1 MIDPLILDS
10 CDPDQSVIVEAC
22 AGSGKT
28 WLLVSRIIRLLLAGA
43 KPSEILAITFTRKAA
58 QEMRGRL
65 DQVLLQF
72 ANCPEEELIQEL
84 LARGLSAE
92 KAKLALPK
100 ARALFEE
107 VLSDPRPLNVETFHG
122 WFSGLLRGSPLGSGV
137 PQGLKLR
144 DDFKRLQD
152 ECLEDWWTNLPS
164 NSNTAV
170 RAAYEL
176 LVKELKANN
185 ANDLLIGSKG
195 FLTVKAEWWSY
206 LEDCKKQ
213 GRDPMQAISDRSDWL
228 AIQDP
233 LKVMLDD
240 SQALMNLMSLVSHLK
255 NGGSNDQK
263 YANAID
269 DALKKQAHGFSVDE
283 VASTLRPAFLT
294 ADYAPL
300 AKLLAS
306 EAVKKS
312 LKQLNDAKN
321 IEQQINNTRQT
332 WAQAMYDHYCWE
344 ADHRAHRIHQA
355 WITIGVDMLRHY
367 QAKKEIMRVQ
377 DFSDLEAYSAKLML
391 KSDVAHYLQARLDA
405 KYKHLL
411 VDEFQDT
418 NPLQWQILLS
428 WLNAYGEEEN
438 RPSVFLVGD
447 PKQSIYRFRRAD
459 VRLFGEAKNYLH
471 KQFKAKIHSFNK
483 TRRNSLA
490 VIDTVNAVFSLPDVP
505 ENYPF
510 QFQERNLAAKDSYG
524 PGEVWRL
531 PLISS
536 QEITQEK
543 SRNALN
549 HPFVDLAKQ
558 TKAQQSFDEAL
569 QVAKLIHQVKKNKK
583 ADWGD
588 FLILLR
594 SRTHLAQIE
603 RAFRAAGIPCDS
615 PRQGGLLRTLE
626 AEDMVALLSVLI
638 TPGDDLA
645 LAQVLRSPIYRLTD
659 HDLLALVNLKQSE
672 EAQSLWRTISS
683 PINPWHQIYLEIF
696 AWSELSK
703 KLPVHDLLDHIYA
716 KGQIRLRYASTVPEL
731 QRDQVL
737 SNLDAFLSLALNL
750 DGGRYPSLSRFIS
763 ELKKIK
769 RGAEEESPDEGES
782 SGEDDID
789 EASEMSEKRVRILT
803 IHAAK
808 GLESRFVFLMNT
820 NTNKSGKDNVGV
832 LMSWLPGNDAP
843 DHISPTF
850 SAKPKDP
857 ARESLREQEEQ
868 ISQIENWNLLYVAL
882 TRAKEAV
889 YVSGVAGKGD
899 LEGDAAIAKNSWYDR
914 LARASVKP
922 MPDSP
927 EQPINLLDKNR
938 GVSNSDNEQIIKSFQ
953 SFADFNVSWR
963 GEVNRSIR
971 FDEES
976 VSVDQQRMIDLG
988 VAFHAV
994 MEHVAR
1000 AGIRNSSEMPSEQEI
1015 IAWLNIPSEL
1025 ASDARQ
1031 CALNV
1036 LNSPKTK
1043 NFFFNPAIQTAWEEL
1058 DIADSNERLLRID
1071 RLIELPDQL
1080 IILDYKLSIPDPASE
1095 LFTQYDAQMKIYRE
1109 CVALLR
1115 PDKPTKSY
1123 LLGANGDV
1131 LEMGSAK

>member
-1 MIDPLILDS
+1 MIDQLILDS
-10 CDPDQSVIVEAC
+10 CDPDQSVVVEAC

-72 ANCPEEELIQEL
+72 ANCPEEELIEEL
-84 LARGLSAE
+84 MARGLSAE
-92 KAKLALPK
+92 NARLALPK
-100 ARALFEE
+100 ARALFED

-122 WFSGLLRGSPLGSGV
+122 WFSSLLRGSPLGSGV

-152 ECLEDWWTNLPS
+152 ECLEDWWTSLPAS
-164 NSNTAV
+164 GNAAI

-206 LEDCKKQ
+206 LEHCKKQ
-213 GRDPMQAISDRSDWL
+213 GMNPMQAISDRSDWL

-240 SQALMNLMSLVSHLK
+240 SQALMNLMSLTSHLI
-255 NGGSNDQK
+255 NGGANDKK
-263 YANAID
+263 YASAIN
-269 DALKKQAHGFSVDE
+269 DALKKQAHGFSVED
-283 VASTLRPAFLT
+283 VATALRPAFLT
-294 ADYAPL
+294 ADYVPF

-306 EAVKKS
+306 DAVKKS
-312 LKQLNDAKN
+312 LKQLTDAQN
-321 IEQQINNTRQT
+321 IEQQINHTRQI
-332 WAQAMYDHYCWE
+332 WAQAMYDHYCWD

-355 WITIGVDMLRHY
+355 WITIGADMLKHY
-367 QAKKEIMRVQ
+367 QAKKEILRVQ
-377 DFSDLEAYSAKLML
+377 DFSDLEAYTAKLML
-391 KSDVAHYLQARLDA
+391 SSDVANYLQARLDA

-459 VRLFGEAKNYLH
+459 VRLFGEAKNYLN
-471 KQFKAKIHSFNK
+471 KQFKAKVHSFNK
-483 TRRNSLA
+483 TRRNSPA
-490 VIDTVNAVFSLPDVP
+490 VIKAVNDVFALSDVP
-505 ENYPF
+505 KTYSF
-510 QFQERNLAAKDSYG
+510 QSQERNPSAKNNHG

-531 PLISS
+531 PLIGSPEIS
-536 QEITQEK
+536 QEQ
-543 SRNALN
+543 SRNALE
-549 HPFVDLAKQ
+549 HPFIDITKQ
-558 TKAQQSFDEAL
+558 TKVQQSFDEAL
-569 QVAKLIHQVKKNKK
+569 QVAQLIQKIKQEKN
-583 ADWGD
+583 ANWGD

-603 RAFRAAGIPCDS
+603 KAFRAAGIPCDS

-626 AEDMVALLSVLI
+626 AEDMVALLSILI

-645 LAQVLRSPIYRLTD
+645 LAQVLRSPVYGLSD
-659 HDLLALVNLKQSE
+659 ADLLALMTAKQFQE
-672 EAQSLWRTISS
+672 IHSLWQLISS
-683 PINPWHQIYLEIF
+683 PEHPRHQIYAEIT
-696 AWSELSK
+696 AWAELAK
-703 KLPVHDLLDHIYA
+703 KLPAHDLLDHIYSQG
-716 KGQIRLRYASTVPEL
+716 KIRLRYARSAPLL

-750 DGGRYPSLSRFIS
+750 DGGRYPSLSRFIN
-763 ELKKIK
+763 ELKRIK

-782 SGEDDID
+782 SSDDEDD
-789 EASEMSEKRVRILT
+789 ETSETSEKRVKVLT

-820 NTNKSGKDNVGV
+820 NTSKSGRDNVGV

-843 DHISPTF
+843 DHISPIF

-857 ARESLREQEEQ
+857 ARDFLRGQEEE
-868 ISQIENWNLLYVAL
+868 IAQIENWNLLYVAL

-889 YVSGVAGKGD
+889 YISGSANKGD
-899 LEGDAAIAKNSWYDR
+899 SKSEAAIAKNSWYDR
-914 LARASVKP
+914 MVRAGIEL

-927 EQPINLLDKNR
+927 DLPIILADQNSLSANIDIEQL
-938 GVSNSDNEQIIKSFQ
+938 
-953 SFADFNVSWR
+953 FADFNVLWH
-963 GEVNRSIR
+963 GKPNANIR
-971 FDEES
+971 FDEEL
-976 VSVDQQRMIDLG
+976 VGVEQQNMIDLG

-994 MEHVAR
+994 MEHVMR
-1000 AGIRNSSEMPSEQEI
+1000 AGISDSSHVPSAEEI
-1015 IAWLNIPSEL
+1015 VAWLNISPEL
-1025 ASDARQ
+1025 APEARR
-1031 CALNV
+1031 CAVNV
-1036 LNSPKTK
+1036 LNSAKTK
-1043 NFFFNPAIQTAWEEL
+1043 QFFFDPQIQESWEEL
-1058 DIADSNERLLRID
+1058 DVADPNGRLLRID
-1071 RLIELPDQL
+1071 RLIELPDEL
-1080 IILDYKLSIPDPASE
+1080 IILDYKLSIPDHGSE
-1095 LFTQYDAQMKIYRE
+1095 LFAKYDSQMNTYRK
-1109 CVALLR
+1109 CVAQLR
-1115 PDKPTKSY
+1115 PDKPVKSY

-1131 LEMGSAK
+1131 LEMSSAQ

>member
-1 MIDPLILDS
+1 MIDQLILDS
-10 CDPDQSVIVEAC
+10 CDPDQSVVVEAC

-72 ANCPEEELIQEL
+72 ANCPEEELIEEL
-84 LARGLSAE
+84 VARGLSAE
-92 KAKLALPK
+92 NARLALPK
-100 ARALFEE
+100 ARSLFED

-122 WFSGLLRGSPLGSGV
+122 WFSSLLRGSPLGSGV

-152 ECLEDWWTNLPS
+152 ECLEDWWTSLPS
-164 NSNTAV
+164 SSNAGV

-176 LVKELKANN
+176 LVKELKASN

-206 LEDCKKQ
+206 LEYCKKQ
-213 GRDPMQAISDRSDWL
+213 GTNPIQAISDRSDWL

-240 SQALMNLMSLVSHLK
+240 SQALMNLMSLVSHLE
-255 NGGSNDQK
+255 NGGANDKK
-263 YANAID
+263 YAKAID
-269 DALKKQAHGFSVDE
+269 EALKKQAHGFSAED
-283 VASTLRPAFLT
+283 VAAALRPAFLT
-294 ADYAPL
+294 ADYVPL

-312 LKQLNDAKN
+312 LKQLNDAQT

-332 WAQAMYDHYCWE
+332 WAQAMYDHYCWD

-355 WITIGVDMLRHY
+355 WITIGVDMLKHY

-377 DFSDLEAYSAKLML
+377 DFSDLEAYTAKLML
-391 KSDVAHYLQARLDA
+391 SSDVANYLQARLDA

-428 WLNAYGEEEN
+428 WLNAYGDEEN

-459 VRLFGEAKNYLH
+459 VRLFGEAKNYLN
-471 KQFKAKIHSFNK
+471 KQFKAKVHSFNK
-483 TRRNSLA
+483 TRRNSPE
-490 VIDTVNAVFSLPDVP
+490 VIKAVNAVFTLPDVP
-505 ENYPF
+505 NNYSF
-510 QFQERNLAAKDSYG
+510 QSQERNPNAKNNDG

-531 PLISS
+531 PLIGSPEIQ
-536 QEITQEK
+536 QEP
-543 SRNALN
+543 SRNALE
-549 HPFVDLAKQ
+549 HPFIDVSKQ
-558 TKAQQSFDEAL
+558 TKVQQSFDEAL
-569 QVAKLIHQVKKNKK
+569 QVAQVIQKIKQEKN
-583 ADWGD
+583 ANWGD

-603 RAFRAAGIPCDS
+603 KAFRVAGIPCDS

-626 AEDMVALLSVLI
+626 AEDMVALLSILI

-645 LAQVLRSPIYRLTD
+645 FAQVLRSPIYGMSD
-659 HDLLALVNLKQSE
+659 SDLLALLMTKQSQE
-672 EAQSLWRTISS
+672 IHSLWQLMSS
-683 PINPWHQIYLEIF
+683 PEHSHHHIYTDI
-696 AWSELSK
+696 ATWAELAK
-703 KLPVHDLLDHIYA
+703 KLPVHDLLDHIYSQ
-716 KGQIRLRYASTVPEL
+716 GQIRLRYARSAPIL

-750 DGGRYPSLSRFIS
+750 DGGRYPSLSRFIN
-763 ELKKIK
+763 ELKTIK

-782 SGEDDID
+782 SGEDEDD
-789 EASEMSEKRVRILT
+789 ESSETSEKRVKIMT

-820 NTNKSGKDNVGV
+820 NSNKFARDNVGV

-857 ARESLREQEEQ
+857 AREFLREQEEQ
-868 ISQIENWNLLYVAL
+868 ISQIENWNLLYVAM

-889 YVSGVAGKGD
+889 YISGSANKGD
-899 LEGDAAIAKNSWYDR
+899 PKSEAAIAKNSWYDR
-914 LARASVKP
+914 MDRAGVEV
-922 MPDSP
+922 MPGSSELPTILTDQNSAT
-927 EQPINLLDKNR
+927 
-938 GVSNSDNEQIIKSFQ
+938 SNTAIDQL
-953 SFADFNVSWR
+953 FADFNVSWR
-963 GEVNRSIR
+963 GKANTNIR
-971 FDEES
+971 FDEEL
-976 VSVDQQRMIDLG
+976 VSAEQQDMIDLG

-994 MEHVAR
+994 MEHVMR
-1000 AGIRNSSEMPSEQEI
+1000 SGIRDSSEIPSAEEI
-1015 IAWLNIPSEL
+1015 TAWLNLSPEVASE
-1025 ASDARQ
+1025 ARR

-1036 LNSPKTK
+1036 LNSEKTK
-1043 NFFFNPAIQTAWEEL
+1043 HFFFDSTIQASWEEL
-1058 DIADSNERLLRID
+1058 DIADSNGRLLRID
-1071 RLIELPDQL
+1071 RLIELPSEL
-1080 IILDYKLSIPDPASE
+1080 IILDYKLSIPNPTNE
-1095 LFTQYDAQMKIYRE
+1095 LFAKYDTQMTTYRE
-1109 CVALLR
+1109 CVTQLR
-1115 PDKPTKSY
+1115 PDKPVKSY

-1131 LEMGSAK
+1131 LEMGSTQ

>member
-10 CDPDQSVIVEAC
+10 CDPDQSVVVEAC

-72 ANCPEEELIQEL
+72 ANCPEEELIEEL
-84 LARGLSAE
+84 MARGLSAE
-92 KAKLALPK
+92 NARLALPK
-100 ARALFEE
+100 ARSLFED
-107 VLSDPRPLNVETFHG
+107 VLSDPRPLNVDTFHG
-122 WFSGLLRGSPLGSGV
+122 WFSSLLRGSPLGSGV

-170 RAAYEL
+170 RSAYEL
-176 LVKELKANN
+176 LVKELKASN

-206 LEDCKKQ
+206 LENCKKH
-213 GRDPMQAISDRSDWL
+213 GINPMEAISDRSDWL

-233 LKVMLDD
+233 LIAMLDD
-240 SQALMNLMSLVSHLK
+240 SQALMNLMSLPSHLM
-255 NGGSNDQK
+255 NGGSNDKK
-263 YANAID
+263 YAAAID
-269 DALKKQAHGFSVDE
+269 DALKKQAHGYSIED
-283 VASTLRPAFLT
+283 VASALRPAFLT
-294 ADYAPL
+294 TEFIPL
-300 AKLLAS
+300 AKLTVS
-306 EAVKKS
+306 ETVKKS
-312 LKQLNDAKN
+312 LKQLSDAQN
-321 IEQQINNTRQT
+321 IEQKINHTRQT
-332 WAQAMYDHYCWE
+332 WAQAIYDHYCWG

-377 DFSDLEAYSAKLML
+377 DFSDLEAYTAKLML
-391 KSDVAHYLQARLDA
+391 SSDVANYLQARLDA

-438 RPSVFLVGD
+438 RPSIFLVGD

-459 VRLFGEAKNYLH
+459 VRLFGEAKTYLN
-471 KQFKAKIHSFNK
+471 KQFKAKIHSFDK
-483 TRRNSLA
+483 TRRNSPA
-490 VIDTVNAVFSLPDVP
+490 VIKTVNAVFALSDVP
-505 ENYPF
+505 EGYPF
-510 QFQERNLAAKDSYG
+510 QAQERNPEAKNIYG

-531 PLISS
+531 PLIGSL
-536 QEITQEK
+536 EINQEK
-543 SRNALN
+543 SRNALK
-549 HPFVDLAKQ
+549 HPFIDIAKQ

-569 QVAKLIHQVKKNKK
+569 QVAKLIQKIKKEKSAN
-583 ADWGD
+583 WGD

-603 RAFRAAGIPCDS
+603 RAFRATGIPCDS

-626 AEDMVALLSVLI
+626 AEDMVTLLSVLI

-645 LAQVLRSPIYRLTD
+645 LAQVLRSPIYGLTD
-659 HDLLALVNLKQSE
+659 EDLLALVQAKQS
-672 EAQSLWRTISS
+672 QDIHSLWQLMSS
-683 PINPWHQIYLEIF
+683 PESPRHQIYLDIG
-696 AWSELSK
+696 AWAELSK

-716 KGQIRLRYASTVPEL
+716 DGQIRLRYARSAPSL

-750 DGGRYPSLSRFIS
+750 DGGRYPSLSRFIN

-789 EASEMSEKRVRILT
+789 EGSETSEKRVKILT

-832 LMSWLPGNDAP
+832 LMSWLPGSDAP

-857 ARESLREQEEQ
+857 AREFLREQEEQ

-889 YVSGVAGKGD
+889 HISGSANKGD
-899 LEGDAAIAKNSWYDR
+899 PEGDAAIAKNSWYDR
-914 LARASVKP
+914 LARAGVDP

-927 EQPINLLDKNR
+927 EQSIKLLDQS
-938 GVSNSDNEQIIKSFQ
+938 VVTVNSDIEQPSQPFQ
-953 SFADFNVSWR
+953 SFTDFNVSWR
-963 GEVNRSIR
+963 GEANKNIR
-971 FDEES
+971 FDEEL

-994 MEHVAR
+994 MEHVMR
-1000 AGIRNSSEMPSEQEI
+1000 AGISDSSEMPSEEEI
-1015 IAWLNIPSEL
+1015 IAWLNISPDL
-1025 ASDARQ
+1025 ATDARR

-1058 DIADSNERLLRID
+1058 DIADSDGRLLRID
-1071 RLIELPDQL
+1071 RLIELSDEL
-1080 IILDYKLSIPDPASE
+1080 IILDYKLSIPDSGSE
-1095 LFTQYDAQMKIYRE
+1095 LFSQYDSQMSTYRE
-1109 CVALLR
+1109 CVAHLR
-1115 PDKPTKSY
+1115 ADKPIKSY

-1131 LEMGSAK
+1131 LQMGPTK

>member
-1 MIDPLILDS
+1 MIDQLILDS
-10 CDPDQSVIVEAC
+10 CDPDQSVVVEAC

-72 ANCPEEELIQEL
+72 ANCSEEVLIQEL
-84 LARGLSAE
+84 MARGLSAE
-92 KAKLALPK
+92 DARQALPK
-100 ARALFEE
+100 ARSLFEE

-122 WFSGLLRGSPLGSGV
+122 WFSSLLRGSPLGSGV

-152 ECLEDWWTNLPS
+152 ECLEDWWTSLPS
-164 NSNTAV
+164 SSNVAV

-176 LVKELKANN
+176 LVKELKATN

-206 LEDCKKQ
+206 LEQCKKQ
-213 GRDPMQAISDRSDWL
+213 GTNPMQAISDHSDWL

-240 SQALMNLMSLVSHLK
+240 SQALMNLMSLASHLE
-255 NGGSNDQK
+255 NGGSTDQK
-263 YANAID
+263 HGRAID
-269 DALKKQAHGFSVDE
+269 EALKKKAHGFSLEE
-283 VASTLRPAFLT
+283 VAATLRPAFLT
-294 ADYAPL
+294 ADYVQL
-300 AKLLAS
+300 SRLLAS
-306 EAVKKS
+306 EALKKS
-312 LKQLNDAKN
+312 LKKLSDAQN
-321 IEQQINNTRQT
+321 IEQQINKTRQA
-332 WAQAMYDHYCWE
+332 WAQAMYDHYCWD
-344 ADHRAHRIHQA
+344 ADRRAHRIHQA
-355 WITIGVDMLRHY
+355 WITIGVDMLKHY
-367 QAKKEIMRVQ
+367 QAKKEILRVQ
-377 DFSDLEAYSAKLML
+377 DFSDLEAYTAKLML
-391 KSDVAHYLQARLDA
+391 SSDVANYLQARLDA

-428 WLNAYGEEEN
+428 WLNAYGDEEN

-459 VRLFGEAKNYLH
+459 VRLFGEAKNYLN

-483 TRRNSLA
+483 TRRNSPA
-490 VIDTVNAVFSLPDVP
+490 VIKVVNDVFALPDVP
-505 ENYPF
+505 NTYPF
-510 QFQERNLAAKDSYG
+510 QSQERNPNAEKIDG
-524 PGEVWRL
+524 PGEVWCL
-531 PLISS
+531 PLIGSPEIK
-536 QEITQEK
+536 QEP
-543 SRNALN
+543 SRNALE
-549 HPFVDLAKQ
+549 HPFIDVTKQ
-558 TKAQQSFDEAL
+558 TKVQQSFDEAL
-569 QVAKLIHQVKKNKK
+569 QVAKFIQKIKQEKN
-583 ADWGD
+583 ANWGD

-626 AEDMVALLSVLI
+626 AEDMVALLTVLI
-638 TPGDDLA
+638 TPTDDLA
-645 LAQVLRSPIYRLTD
+645 LAQVLRSPIYGLSD
-659 HDLLALVNLKQSE
+659 ADLLSLMTTKQSQE
-672 EAQSLWRTISS
+672 RHSLWHLISLPDHS
-683 PINPWHQIYLEIF
+683 LHHIYADI
-696 AWSELSK
+696 ATWAELSK

-716 KGQIRLRYASTVPEL
+716 HGQIRLRYASSAPSL

-750 DGGRYPSLSRFIS
+750 DGGRYPSLSRFIN

-782 SGEDDID
+782 ADEEDID
-789 EASEMSEKRVRILT
+789 ETSEASEKRVKILT

-820 NTNKSGKDNVGV
+820 NTNKSGRDNVGV
-832 LMSWLPGNDAP
+832 LMSWLPGSDAP
-843 DHISPTF
+843 DHISPIF

-857 ARESLREQEEQ
+857 AREFLREQEEQ
-868 ISQIENWNLLYVAL
+868 IAQIENWNLLYVAL

-889 YVSGVAGKGD
+889 YISGSANKGD
-899 LEGDAAIAKNSWYDR
+899 SKSETAIAKNSWYDR
-914 LARASVKP
+914 MVRAGVKEIP
-922 MPDSP
+922 EAPELVSP
-927 EQPINLLDKNR
+927 PVGQHPI
-938 GVSNSDNEQIIKSFQ
+938 SPSSDIKQ
-953 SFADFNVSWR
+953 SFADFNVLWR
-963 GEVNRSIR
+963 GIANTNIR
-971 FDEES
+971 FDEEL
-976 VSVDQQRMIDLG
+976 VSVEKQNMIDLG

-994 MEHVAR
+994 MEHVMR
-1000 AGIRNSSEMPSEQEI
+1000 AGITDSSELPDTNEI
-1015 IAWLNIPSEL
+1015 IAWLNISPDL
-1025 ASDARQ
+1025 AIDARR

-1036 LNSPKTK
+1036 LSSAKAQ
-1043 NFFFNPAIQTAWEEL
+1043 NFFFDPAIQAAWEEL
-1058 DIADSNERLLRID
+1058 DIADSNGRLLRID
-1071 RLIELPDQL
+1071 RLIELPSEL
-1080 IILDYKLSIPDPASE
+1080 IILDYKLSIPDPNSD
-1095 LFTQYDAQMKIYRE
+1095 LFTKYDAQMRTYRE
-1109 CVALLR
+1109 CVAQLR
-1115 PDKPTKSY
+1115 PDKPVKSY

-1131 LEMGSAK
+1131 LEMSSAQ

>member
-1 MIDPLILDS
+1 MIDQLILDS
-10 CDPDQSVIVEAC
+10 CDPDQSVVVEAC

-72 ANCPEEELIQEL
+72 ANCPEEELIEEL
-84 LARGLSAE
+84 IARGLSAE
-92 KAKLALPK
+92 NARLALPK
-100 ARALFEE
+100 ARSLFED

-122 WFSGLLRGSPLGSGV
+122 WFSSLLRGSPLGSGV

-152 ECLEDWWTNLPS
+152 ECLEDWWTSLPS
-164 NSNTAV
+164 TSNGAV

-206 LEDCKKQ
+206 LEHCKKQ
-213 GRDPMQAISDRSDWL
+213 GVNPIQAISDRSDWL

-240 SQALMNLMSLVSHLK
+240 SRALMNLMSLASHLK

-269 DALKKQAHGFSVDE
+269 ESLKKQSHGFSIED
-283 VASTLRPAFLT
+283 VAAALRPAFLT
-294 ADYAPL
+294 ADYVPL

-306 EAVKKS
+306 DAVKKS
-312 LKQLNDAKN
+312 LKQLTNAQN
-321 IEQQINNTRQT
+321 IEQQINYTRQT
-332 WAQAMYDHYCWE
+332 WAQAMYDYYCWD

-367 QAKKEIMRVQ
+367 QAKKEVMRVQ
-377 DFSDLEAYSAKLML
+377 DFSDLEAYTAKLML
-391 KSDVAHYLQARLDA
+391 SSDVANYLQARLDA

-418 NPLQWQILLS
+418 NPLQWKILLS
-428 WLNAYGEEEN
+428 WLNAYGDEEN

-459 VRLFGEAKNYLH
+459 VRLFGEAKNYLNKH
-471 KQFKAKIHSFNK
+471 FKAKVHSFNK
-483 TRRNSLA
+483 TRRNSPA
-490 VIDTVNAVFSLPDVP
+490 VIKVVNDVFTLPDVP
-505 ENYPF
+505 NGYPF
-510 QFQERNLAAKDSYG
+510 QSQERNPSAKNSYG

-531 PLISS
+531 PLIGSPEIK
-536 QEITQEK
+536 QEP
-543 SRNALN
+543 SRNALE
-549 HPFVDLAKQ
+549 HPFIDVTKQ
-558 TKAQQSFDEAL
+558 TKVQQSFDEAL
-569 QVAKLIHQVKKNKK
+569 QVAQLIQKIKKEKS
-583 ADWGD
+583 AGWGD

-603 RAFRAAGIPCDS
+603 KAFRIAGIPCDS

-638 TPGDDLA
+638 TPSDDLS
-645 LAQVLRSPIYRLTD
+645 LAQVLRSPIYGMSD
-659 HDLLALVNLKQSE
+659 SDLLALMVAKQSQE
-672 EAQSLWRTISS
+672 IHSLWQLISS
-683 PINPWHQIYLEIF
+683 PEHSHHHIYSDIA
-696 AWSELSK
+696 AWAELAK
-703 KLPVHDLLDHIYA
+703 KLPVHDLLDHIYSQ
-716 KGQIRLRYASTVPEL
+716 GQIRLRYASSAPIL

-750 DGGRYPSLSRFIS
+750 DGGRYPSLSRFIN

-769 RGAEEESPDEGES
+769 RGAEDESPDEGES
-782 SGEDDID
+782 SGEDEVD
-789 EASEMSEKRVRILT
+789 ESSETSEKRVKILT

-820 NTNKSGKDNVGV
+820 NTNRSTRDNVGV
-832 LMSWLPGNDAP
+832 LMSWMPGNEAP

-850 SAKPKDP
+850 SAKPKDQ
-857 ARESLREQEEQ
+857 AREFLREQEEQ

-889 YVSGVAGKGD
+889 YISGSANKGD
-899 LEGDAAIAKNSWYDR
+899 SKSETAIAKNSWYDR
-914 LARASVKP
+914 MARADVEVLPDVPELPVKVVDKTLMSVNN
-922 MPDSP
+922 DF
-927 EQPINLLDKNR
+927 EL
-938 GVSNSDNEQIIKSFQ
+938 
-953 SFADFNVSWR
+953 SFADFNVLWR
-963 GEVNRSIR
+963 GKPNTNIR
-971 FDEES
+971 FDEEL
-976 VSVDQQRMIDLG
+976 VSVEKQEMIDLG

-994 MEHVAR
+994 MEHVMR
-1000 AGIRNSSEMPSEQEI
+1000 AGITDSSAMPSAEEI
-1015 IAWLNIPSEL
+1015 VAWLNLSPEV
-1025 ASDARQ
+1025 ATEARY

-1036 LNSPKTK
+1036 LNSAKTK
-1043 NFFFNPAIQTAWEEL
+1043 HFFFDPAIQASWEEL
-1058 DIADSNERLLRID
+1058 DIADSNGRLLRID
-1071 RLIELPDQL
+1071 RLIELPSEL
-1080 IILDYKLSIPDPASE
+1080 IILDYKLSIPEPSSD
-1095 LFTQYDAQMKIYRE
+1095 LFAKYDAQMTIYRE
-1109 CVALLR
+1109 CVAQLR
-1115 PDKPTKSY
+1115 PDKPVKSY
-1123 LLGANGDV
+1123 LLGTNGDV
-1131 LEMGSAK
+1131 LEMSSTR

>member
-1 MIDPLILDS
+1 MIDQLILDS
-10 CDPDQSVIVEAC
+10 CDPDQSVVVEAC

-72 ANCPEEELIQEL
+72 ANCPEEELIEEL
-84 LARGLSAE
+84 VARGLSAE
-92 KAKLALPK
+92 NARLVLPK
-100 ARALFEE
+100 ARSLFED

-122 WFSGLLRGSPLGSGV
+122 WFSSLLRGSPLGSGV

-164 NSNTAV
+164 SSNTAV

-176 LVKELKANN
+176 LVKELKASN

-206 LEDCKKQ
+206 LERCKKQ
-213 GRDPMQAISDRSDWL
+213 GTNPMQAISDHSDWL

-240 SQALMNLMSLVSHLK
+240 SLALVNLMSLASHLI
-255 NGGSNDQK
+255 NGGANDQK
-263 YANAID
+263 YAKAID
-269 DALKKQAHGFSVDE
+269 EALKKQAHGFSSED
-283 VASTLRPAFLT
+283 VAAALRPAFLT
-294 ADYAPL
+294 TDYAPL

-312 LKQLNDAKN
+312 LKQLTDAQN
-321 IEQQINNTRQT
+321 IEQQINNTRQA
-332 WAQAMYDHYCWE
+332 WAQAMYDHYCWD

-367 QAKKEIMRVQ
+367 QEKKEILRVQ
-377 DFSDLEAYSAKLML
+377 DFSDLEAYTAKLML
-391 KSDVAHYLQARLDA
+391 SSDMANYLQARLDA

-428 WLNAYGEEEN
+428 WLNAYGDEEN

-459 VRLFGEAKNYLH
+459 VRLFGEAKSYLN
-471 KQFKAKIHSFNK
+471 KQFKAKVHSFNK
-483 TRRNSLA
+483 TRRNSPA
-490 VIDTVNAVFSLPDVP
+490 VIKVVNDVFTLPDVP
-505 ENYPF
+505 NAYSF
-510 QFQERNLAAKDSYG
+510 QTQERNPSAKNSYG

-531 PLISS
+531 PLIGSPEIK
-536 QEITQEK
+536 QEP
-543 SRNALN
+543 SRNALE
-549 HPFVDLAKQ
+549 HPFIDVSKQ
-558 TKAQQSFDEAL
+558 TKVQQSFDEAL
-569 QVAKLIHQVKKNKK
+569 QVAQLIQKIKKEKN
-583 ADWGD
+583 ANWGD

-638 TPGDDLA
+638 TPSDDLA
-645 LAQVLRSPIYRLTD
+645 LAQVLRSPMYDLPD
-659 HDLLALVNLKQSE
+659 PDLLTLMMAKQSHE
-672 EAQSLWRTISS
+672 SYSLWQLISS
-683 PINPWHQIYLEIF
+683 PEHRYHQIYLDIA
-696 AWSELSK
+696 AWAELAK
-703 KLPVHDLLDHIYA
+703 KLPVHDLLDHIYGQ
-716 KGQIRLRYASTVPEL
+716 GQIRLRYARSAPSL

-737 SNLDAFLSLALNL
+737 SNLDAFLLLALNL
-750 DGGRYPSLSRFIS
+750 DGGRYPSLSRFIN

-782 SGEDDID
+782 SGEEDAD
-789 EASEMSEKRVRILT
+789 EGSETSEKRVKILT

-820 NTNKSGKDNVGV
+820 NTIKSGRDNVGV
-832 LMSWLPGNDAP
+832 LMSWLPGSDAP
-843 DHISPTF
+843 DHISPIF

-857 ARESLREQEEQ
+857 AREFLREQEEQ

-882 TRAKEAV
+882 TRAKEAI
-889 YVSGVAGKGD
+889 YISGSANKGD
-899 LEGDAAIAKNSWYDR
+899 SKSEVAIAKNSWYDR
-914 LARASVKP
+914 MVRAGVKE
-922 MPDSP
+922 MPDAL
-927 EQPINLLDKNR
+927 EQQDKVVDQSS
-938 GVSNSDNEQIIKSFQ
+938 VSSNTDIEQL
-953 SFADFNVSWR
+953 FADFNVLWR
-963 GEVNRSIR
+963 GKANTNIR
-971 FDEES
+971 FDEEL
-976 VSVDQQRMIDLG
+976 VSVEQQNMIDLG

-994 MEHVAR
+994 MEHVMR
-1000 AGIRNSSEMPSEQEI
+1000 AGIRDSSEMPSAEEI
-1015 IAWLNIPSEL
+1015 TAWLNLSPEV
-1025 ASDARQ
+1025 ATGARR
-1031 CALNV
+1031 CALSV
-1036 LNSPKTK
+1036 LNSAKTK
-1043 NFFFNPAIQTAWEEL
+1043 HFFFDPAIQASWEEL
-1058 DIADSNERLLRID
+1058 DVSDSNGRLLRID
-1071 RLIELPDQL
+1071 RLIELPGEL
-1080 IILDYKLSIPDPASE
+1080 IILDYKLSIPNPTNE
-1095 LFTQYDAQMKIYRE
+1095 LFVKYDAQMSTYRE
-1109 CVALLR
+1109 CVAQLR
-1115 PDKPTKSY
+1115 PDKPVKSY

-1131 LEMGSAK
+1131 LEMSSTQ

>member
-1 MIDPLILDS
+1 MIDQLILDS
-10 CDPDQSVIVEAC
+10 CDPDQSVVVEAC

-84 LARGLSAE
+84 IARGLSAE
-92 KAKLALPK
+92 NARLVLPK
-100 ARALFEE
+100 ARSLFED

-122 WFSGLLRGSPLGSGV
+122 WFSSLLRGSPLGSGV

-152 ECLEDWWTNLPS
+152 ECLEDWWTSLPS
-164 NSNTAV
+164 SSNAGV
-170 RAAYEL
+170 RVAYEL

-206 LEDCKKQ
+206 LEHCKKQ
-213 GRDPMQAISDRSDWL
+213 GTNPMQAISDRSDWL
-228 AIQDP
+228 AIEDP
-233 LKVMLDD
+233 LKVLLND
-240 SQALMNLMSLVSHLK
+240 SQALMNLMSLASHLE
-255 NGGSNDQK
+255 NGGANDKK
-263 YANAID
+263 YASAID
-269 DALKKQAHGFSVDE
+269 DALKKQAHGFSAED
-283 VASTLRPAFLT
+283 VAAALRPAFLT
-294 ADYAPL
+294 ADYVQL
-300 AKLLAS
+300 SRLLAS

-312 LKQLNDAKN
+312 LKQLNDAQV
-321 IEQQINNTRQT
+321 IEQQINVTRQT
-332 WAQAMYDHYCWE
+332 WAQAMYDHYCWD

-355 WITIGVDMLRHY
+355 WITIGVDMLKHY

-377 DFSDLEAYSAKLML
+377 DFSDLEAYTAKLML
-391 KSDVAHYLQARLDA
+391 SSDVANYLQARLDA

-428 WLNAYGEEEN
+428 WLNAYGDEEN

-459 VRLFGEAKNYLH
+459 VRLFGEAKNYLN

-483 TRRNSLA
+483 TRRNSPA
-490 VIDTVNAVFSLPDVP
+490 VIKAVNDVFTLSDVP
-505 ENYPF
+505 NNYSF
-510 QFQERNLAAKDSYG
+510 QSQERNPSAKNNHG

-531 PLISS
+531 PLIGSPEIQ
-536 QEITQEK
+536 QEP
-543 SRNALN
+543 SRNALE
-549 HPFVDLAKQ
+549 HPFIDITKQ
-558 TKAQQSFDEAL
+558 TKVQQSFDEAL
-569 QVAKLIHQVKKNKK
+569 QVAQLIQKIKQEKN
-583 ADWGD
+583 ANWGD

-603 RAFRAAGIPCDS
+603 KAFRIAGIPCDS

-626 AEDMVALLSVLI
+626 AEDMVALLSILI

-645 LAQVLRSPIYRLTD
+645 FAQVLRSPIYGMSD
-659 HDLLALVNLKQSE
+659 SDLLALLMAKQSQE
-672 EAQSLWRTISS
+672 MHSLWQLMSS
-683 PINPWHQIYLEIF
+683 PEHPRHHIYSDIA
-696 AWSELSK
+696 AWAGLAK
-703 KLPVHDLLDHIYA
+703 KLPVHDLLDHIYSQ
-716 KGQIRLRYASTVPEL
+716 GQIRLRYARSAPIL

-750 DGGRYPSLSRFIS
+750 DGGRYPSLSRFIN
-763 ELKKIK
+763 ELKTIK

-782 SGEDDID
+782 SSEDEDD
-789 EASEMSEKRVRILT
+789 ESSETSEKRVKIMT

-808 GLESRFVFLMNT
+808 GLESRFVFLLNT
-820 NTNKSGKDNVGV
+820 NTNKSGRDNVGV

-843 DHISPTF
+843 DHISPIF

-857 ARESLREQEEQ
+857 AREFLREQEEQ
-868 ISQIENWNLLYVAL
+868 ISQIENWNLLYVAM

-889 YVSGVAGKGD
+889 YISGSANKGD
-899 LEGDAAIAKNSWYDR
+899 SKSEAAIAKNSWYDR
-914 LARASVKP
+914 MVRAGVEV
-922 MPDSP
+922 MPDSSELP
-927 EQPINLLDKNR
+927 TILTDQ
-938 GVSNSDNEQIIKSFQ
+938 NSANPNTAIDQL
-953 SFADFNVSWR
+953 FADFNVSWR
-963 GEVNRSIR
+963 GKPDANIR
-971 FDEES
+971 FDEEL
-976 VSVDQQRMIDLG
+976 VSVEQQNMIDLG

-994 MEHVAR
+994 MEHVMR
-1000 AGIRNSSEMPSEQEI
+1000 SGIRDSSEIPSAEEI
-1015 IAWLNIPSEL
+1015 TAWLNLSPEV
-1025 ASDARQ
+1025 ATEARR

-1036 LNSPKTK
+1036 LNSGKTK
-1043 NFFFNPAIQTAWEEL
+1043 HFFFDPTIQASWEEL
-1058 DIADSNERLLRID
+1058 DVADSNGRLLRID
-1071 RLIELPDQL
+1071 RLIELPGEL
-1080 IILDYKLSIPDPASE
+1080 IILDYKLSIPNPTNE
-1095 LFTQYDAQMKIYRE
+1095 LFAKYDAQMSTYRE
-1109 CVALLR
+1109 CVAQLR
-1115 PDKPTKSY
+1115 PDKPVKSY

-1131 LEMGSAK
+1131 LEMSSNQ

>member
-1 MIDPLILDS
+1 MIDQLILDS
-10 CDPDQSVIVEAC
+10 CDPDQSVVVEAC

-72 ANCPEEELIQEL
+72 ANCSEEDLIDELI
-84 LARGLSAE
+84 ARGLSPE
-92 KAKLALPK
+92 KARLALPK
-100 ARALFEE
+100 ARSLFED

-122 WFSGLLRGSPLGSGV
+122 WFSSLLRGSPLGSGV

-164 NSNTAV
+164 SSNTAV

-206 LEDCKKQ
+206 LEHCKKQ
-213 GRDPMQAISDRSDWL
+213 GTNPMQAISDRSDWL

-240 SQALMNLMSLVSHLK
+240 SQALMNLMSLVNHLK

-263 YANAID
+263 YAIAID
-269 DALKKQAHGFSVDE
+269 DALKKQAHGFSAED
-283 VASTLRPAFLT
+283 VAAALRPAFLT
-294 ADYAPL
+294 SDYKPL
-300 AKLLAS
+300 SRLLAS
-306 EAVKKS
+306 DAVKKS
-312 LKQLNDAKN
+312 LKQLTDAQN

-355 WITIGVDMLRHY
+355 WITIGVDMLKHY
-367 QAKKEIMRVQ
+367 QAKKEVMRVQ
-377 DFSDLEAYSAKLML
+377 DFSDLEAYTAKLML
-391 KSDVAHYLQARLDA
+391 SSDVANYLQARLDA

-428 WLNAYGEEEN
+428 WLNAYGEEES

-459 VRLFGEAKNYLH
+459 VRLFGEAKNYLN
-471 KQFKAKIHSFNK
+471 KQFKAKVHSFNK
-483 TRRNSLA
+483 TRRNSPA
-490 VIDTVNAVFSLPDVP
+490 VIKAVNAVFALPDVP
-505 ENYPF
+505 KNYPF
-510 QFQERNLAAKDSYG
+510 QSQERNPSAKNSHG

-531 PLISS
+531 PLIGSPEIK
-536 QEITQEK
+536 QEH
-543 SRNALN
+543 SRNALE
-549 HPFVDLAKQ
+549 HPFIDVTKQ
-558 TKAQQSFDEAL
+558 TKVQQSFEEAL
-569 QVAKLIHQVKKNKK
+569 QVAQLIHKIKQEKN
-583 ADWGD
+583 AGWGD

-603 RAFRAAGIPCDS
+603 KAFRVTGIPCDS
-615 PRQGGLLRTLE
+615 PRQGGLLKTLE

-638 TPGDDLA
+638 TPSDDLS
-645 LAQVLRSPIYRLTD
+645 LAQVLRSPIYGMSD
-659 HDLLALVNLKQSE
+659 SDLLVLMVAKQSQE
-672 EAQSLWRTISS
+672 IHSLWQLISS
-683 PINPWHQIYLEIF
+683 PEHPHHHIYSDIA
-696 AWSELSK
+696 AWAELAK
-703 KLPVHDLLDHIYA
+703 KLPVHDLLDHIYSQ
-716 KGQIRLRYASTVPEL
+716 GQIRLKYARSAPIL

-750 DGGRYPSLSRFIS
+750 DGGRYPSLSRFIN

-789 EASEMSEKRVRILT
+789 EGSETSEKRVRILT

-820 NTNKSGKDNVGV
+820 NTNKSARDNVGV

-857 ARESLREQEEQ
+857 ARETLREQEEQ

-889 YVSGVAGKGD
+889 YISGSANKGD
-899 LEGDAAIAKNSWYDR
+899 SKSETAIAKNSWYDR
-914 LARASVKP
+914 LARADVELLTEASELPVKVVDQNFIYAKTDIEP
-922 MPDSP
+922 
-927 EQPINLLDKNR
+927 
-938 GVSNSDNEQIIKSFQ
+938 SFT
-953 SFADFNVSWR
+953 DFNVLWR
-963 GEVNRSIR
+963 GKPNTNIR
-971 FDEES
+971 FDEEL
-976 VSVDQQRMIDLG
+976 VSVEQQGMIDLG

-994 MEHVAR
+994 MEHVIR
-1000 AGIRNSSEMPSEQEI
+1000 AGIRDSSAMPSAEEMV
-1015 IAWLNIPSEL
+1015 AWLNLSPEV
-1025 ASDARQ
+1025 ATDARH

-1036 LNSPKTK
+1036 LNSVKTK
-1043 NFFFNPAIQTAWEEL
+1043 HFFFDSAIQASWEEL
-1058 DIADSNERLLRID
+1058 DVADSNGRLLRID
-1071 RLIELPDQL
+1071 RLIELPSEL
-1080 IILDYKLSIPDPASE
+1080 IILDYKLSIPEPTSE
-1095 LFTQYDAQMKIYRE
+1095 LFAKYDAQMSTYRE
-1109 CVALLR
+1109 CVAQLR
-1115 PDKPTKSY
+1115 PDKPVKSY

-1131 LEMGSAK
+1131 LELGATQ

>member
-1 MIDPLILDS
+1 MIDQLILDS
-10 CDPDQSVIVEAC
+10 CDPDQSVVVEAC

-72 ANCPEEELIQEL
+72 ANCPEEELIEEL
-84 LARGLSAE
+84 VARGLSAE
-92 KAKLALPK
+92 NARLALPK
-100 ARALFEE
+100 ARSLFED

-122 WFSGLLRGSPLGSGV
+122 WFSSLLRGSPLGSGV

-152 ECLEDWWTNLPS
+152 ECLEDWWTSLPS
-164 NSNTAV
+164 SSNAGV

-206 LEDCKKQ
+206 LEFCKKQ
-213 GRDPMQAISDRSDWL
+213 GTNPIQAISDRSDWL

-240 SQALMNLMSLVSHLK
+240 SQALMNLMSLVSHLE
-255 NGGSNDQK
+255 NGGANDKK
-263 YANAID
+263 YAKAID
-269 DALKKQAHGFSVDE
+269 EALKKQAHGFSAED
-283 VASTLRPAFLT
+283 VAAALRPAFLT
-294 ADYAPL
+294 ADYVPL

-312 LKQLNDAKN
+312 LKQLNDAQT

-332 WAQAMYDHYCWE
+332 WAQAMYDHYCWD

-355 WITIGVDMLRHY
+355 WITIGVDMLKHY

-377 DFSDLEAYSAKLML
+377 DFSDLEAYTAKLML
-391 KSDVAHYLQARLDA
+391 SSDVANYLQARLDA

-428 WLNAYGEEEN
+428 WLNAYGDEEN

-459 VRLFGEAKNYLH
+459 VRLFGEAKNYLN
-471 KQFKAKIHSFNK
+471 KQFKAKVHSFNK
-483 TRRNSLA
+483 TRRNSPE
-490 VIDTVNAVFSLPDVP
+490 VIKAVNAVFTLPDVP
-505 ENYPF
+505 NNYSF
-510 QFQERNLAAKDSYG
+510 QSQERNPNAKNNDG

-531 PLISS
+531 PLIGSPEIQ
-536 QEITQEK
+536 QES
-543 SRNALN
+543 SRNALE
-549 HPFVDLAKQ
+549 HPFIDVSKQ
-558 TKAQQSFDEAL
+558 TKVQQSFDEAL
-569 QVAKLIHQVKKNKK
+569 QVAQVIQKIKQEKN
-583 ADWGD
+583 ANWGD

-603 RAFRAAGIPCDS
+603 KAFRVAGIPCDS

-626 AEDMVALLSVLI
+626 AEDMVALLSILI

-645 LAQVLRSPIYRLTD
+645 FAQVLRSPIYGMSD
-659 HDLLALVNLKQSE
+659 SDLLALLMTKQSQE
-672 EAQSLWRTISS
+672 IHSLWQLMSS
-683 PINPWHQIYLEIF
+683 PEHSHHHIYTDI
-696 AWSELSK
+696 ATWAELAK
-703 KLPVHDLLDHIYA
+703 KLPVHDLLDHIYSQ
-716 KGQIRLRYASTVPEL
+716 GQIRLRYARSAPIL

-750 DGGRYPSLSRFIS
+750 DGGRYPSLSRFIN
-763 ELKKIK
+763 ELKTIK

-782 SGEDDID
+782 SGEDEDD
-789 EASEMSEKRVRILT
+789 ESSETSEKRVKIMT

-820 NTNKSGKDNVGV
+820 NSNKFARDNVGV

-843 DHISPTF
+843 DHISPIF

-857 ARESLREQEEQ
+857 AREFLREQEEQ
-868 ISQIENWNLLYVAL
+868 ISQIENWNLLYVAM

-889 YVSGVAGKGD
+889 YISGSANKGD
-899 LEGDAAIAKNSWYDR
+899 PKSEAAIAKNSWYDR
-914 LARASVKP
+914 MDRAGVEV
-922 MPDSP
+922 MPGSSELPTILTD
-927 EQPINLLDKNR
+927 Q
-938 GVSNSDNEQIIKSFQ
+938 NSATLNIAIDQL
-953 SFADFNVSWR
+953 FADFNVSWR
-963 GEVNRSIR
+963 GKANTNIR
-971 FDEES
+971 FDEEL
-976 VSVDQQRMIDLG
+976 VSVEQQDMIDLG

-994 MEHVAR
+994 MEHVMR
-1000 AGIRNSSEMPSEQEI
+1000 SGIRDSPEIPSAEEI
-1015 IAWLNIPSEL
+1015 TAWLNLSPEVASE
-1025 ASDARQ
+1025 ARR

-1036 LNSPKTK
+1036 LNSEKTK
-1043 NFFFNPAIQTAWEEL
+1043 HFFFDPTIQASWEEL
-1058 DIADSNERLLRID
+1058 DIADSNGRLLRID
-1071 RLIELPDQL
+1071 RLIELPSEL
-1080 IILDYKLSIPDPASE
+1080 IILDYKLSIPNPTNE
-1095 LFTQYDAQMKIYRE
+1095 LFAKYDTQMTTYRE
-1109 CVALLR
+1109 CVTQLR
-1115 PDKPTKSY
+1115 PDKPVKSY

-1131 LEMGSAK
+1131 LEMGSTQ

>member
-1 MIDPLILDS
+1 MIDQLILDS
-10 CDPDQSVIVEAC
+10 CDPDQSVVVEAC

-72 ANCPEEELIQEL
+72 ANCPEEELIEEL
-84 LARGLSAE
+84 MARGLSAE
-92 KAKLALPK
+92 KTKLVLPK
-100 ARALFEE
+100 ARSLFED

-122 WFSGLLRGSPLGSGV
+122 WFSSLLRGSPLGSGV

-164 NSNTAV
+164 SSNTAV

-213 GRDPMQAISDRSDWL
+213 GKNPMQAISDRSDWL

-233 LKVMLDD
+233 LKAMLDD
-240 SQALMNLMSLVSHLK
+240 SQALMNLMSLPSHLM
-255 NGGSNDQK
+255 NGGSNDKK
-263 YANAID
+263 YAAAID
-269 DALKKQAHGFSVDE
+269 DALKKHAHGYSIED
-283 VASTLRPAFLT
+283 VATALRPAFLT
-294 ADYAPL
+294 TGYVPL
-300 AKLLAS
+300 ANLLAS
-306 EAVKKS
+306 ETVKKS
-312 LKQLNDAKN
+312 LKQLTDAQN
-321 IEQQINNTRQT
+321 IEQQINNTRQS

-377 DFSDLEAYSAKLML
+377 DFSDLEAYTTKLML
-391 KSDVAHYLQARLDA
+391 SSDVANYLQARLDA

-438 RPSVFLVGD
+438 RPSIFLVGD

-459 VRLFGEAKNYLH
+459 VRLFGEAKSYLS

-483 TRRNSLA
+483 TRRNSSA
-490 VIDTVNAVFSLPDVP
+490 VIKAVNAVFALPDVP
-505 ENYPF
+505 ETYPF
-510 QFQERNLAAKDSYG
+510 QSQERNPDAKDSYG

-531 PLISS
+531 PLIGS
-536 QEITQEK
+536 QEINQQK
-543 SRNALN
+543 SRNALL
-549 HPFVDLAKQ
+549 HPFIDVAKQ

-569 QVAKLIHQVKKNKK
+569 KVAQLIQKIKKDKSAN
-583 ADWGD
+583 WGD

-603 RAFRAAGIPCDS
+603 RAFRAVGIPCDS

-626 AEDMVALLSVLI
+626 AEDIVALLSVLI

-645 LAQVLRSPIYRLTD
+645 LAQVLRSPIYGLTD
-659 HDLLALVNLKQSE
+659 EELLALVASKHSQEINSIWQL
-672 EAQSLWRTISS
+672 ISS
-683 PINPWHQIYLEIF
+683 PENPRHQIYSEIT
-696 AWSELSK
+696 AWAELSK

-716 KGQIRLRYASTVPEL
+716 QGQIRLRYARSAPSL

-750 DGGRYPSLSRFIS
+750 DGGRYPSLSRFIN

-789 EASEMSEKRVRILT
+789 ESSETSEKRVRILT

-832 LMSWLPGNDAP
+832 LMSWLPGSDAP

-857 ARESLREQEEQ
+857 ARETLREQEEK

-889 YVSGVAGKGD
+889 YISGSANKGD
-899 LEGDAAIAKNSWYDR
+899 PEGDAAIAKNSWYDR
-914 LARASVKP
+914 LARAGVDL
-922 MPDSP
+922 MPDSQ
-927 EQPINLLDKNR
+927 ELEINLLDRNAA
-938 GVSNSDNEQIIKSFQ
+938 SANSDMKEPFE

-963 GEVNRSIR
+963 GETNKNIR
-971 FDEES
+971 FDEEL

-994 MEHVAR
+994 MEHVMR
-1000 AGIRNSSEMPSEQEI
+1000 AGISDSSEMPSAEEI
-1015 IAWLNIPSEL
+1015 IAWLNISPEL
-1025 ASDARQ
+1025 ATDARR

-1043 NFFFNPAIQTAWEEL
+1043 SFFFNPAIQTAWEEL

-1071 RLIELPDQL
+1071 RLVELSDEL
-1080 IILDYKLSIPDPASE
+1080 IILDYKLSIPDPNSE
-1095 LFTQYDAQMKIYRE
+1095 LFAQYDSQMSIYRK
-1109 CVALLR
+1109 CVASLR
-1115 PDKPTKSY
+1115 SDKPVKSY

-1131 LEMGSAK
+1131 LEMGSTK